1 MSYELVLQARTQ
13 GAPFDMARV
22 DALLA
27 ARPGTDR
34 SDGVREWDLGV
45 GTVEVLPLR
54 DGKRV
59 VGAELRVPLV
69 DGEELIREVLTE
81 AAGLAHQAQLRL
93 FDPQLGEVLTG
104 SATERVVEQYLR
116 TEHYRRTAKPME
128 ITPGLAEAMDR
139 AERVQSLGLPSERMS
154 LSSRLVL
161 FAVGG
166 FALLFFVMRFLMEK
180 LNGE

>member
-1 MSYELVLQARTQ
+1 M
-13 GAPFDMARV
+13 

-27 ARPGTDR
+27 ARPGTVR
-34 SDGVREWDLGV
+34 PDGVREWDLGV
-45 GTVEVLPLR
+45 GTVEVLPLH

-59 VGAELRVPLV
+59 VGTELRVPLE
-69 DGEELIREVLTE
+69 DREELIREVLVE
-81 AAGLAHQAQLRL
+81 AAGLAHKAQLRL
-93 FDPQLGEVLTG
+93 FDPQLGEALSG

-128 ITPGLAEAMDR
+128 ITPGLEEAMDR
-139 AERVQSLGLPSERMS
+139 AARVDMLGLPPERMS
-154 LSSRLVL
+154 LSTRLVL

-166 FALLFFVMRFLMEK
+166 FAILFFVMRYLMEQ

>member
-1 MSYELVLQARTQ
+1 
-13 GAPFDMARV
+13 MARV

-27 ARPGTDR
+27 THPGTTR
-34 SDGVREWDLGV
+34 PDGVREWDLGV
-45 GTVEVLPLR
+45 GSIEVLPLR
-54 DGKRV
+54 DGKKV

-69 DGEELIREVLTE
+69 DGEDLIREALTE
-81 AAGLAHQAQLRL
+81 AAGLAHEAQLRL

-128 ITPGLAEAMDR
+128 ITPGLAEAMER
-139 AERVQSLGLPSERMS
+139 AERVQGMG
-154 LSSRLVL
+154 LSSEPMSMGTRLVL

-166 FALLFFVMRFLMEK
+166 FAILFFVMRFLMSK